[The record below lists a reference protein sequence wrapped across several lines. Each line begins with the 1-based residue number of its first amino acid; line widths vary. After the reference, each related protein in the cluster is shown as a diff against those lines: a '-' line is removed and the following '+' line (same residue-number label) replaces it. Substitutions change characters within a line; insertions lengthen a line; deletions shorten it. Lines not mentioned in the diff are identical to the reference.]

1 MNLCDKVHHEKET
14 LLIFQLSDPS
24 FKAGALT
31 FKIEAIFWNITLPDF
46 DLSNSNLKIEG
57 LKNFFGETKLKF
69 ESKDKLF
76 TLNRRIYKA

>member
-31 FKIEAIFWNITLPDF
+31 FKIEAIF
-46 DLSNSNLKIEG
+46 
-57 LKNFFGETKLKF
+57 
-69 ESKDKLF
+69 
-76 TLNRRIYKA
+76 